1 VGEEE
6 DRQAC
11 EEEERRKLGRR
22 WADVE
27 GDELMAVKD
36 DTTDTLSEFGSK
48 DDLNDPKDS
57 STLARILS
65 VRYPHLFPTLT

>member
-1 VGEEE
+1 MGEEE

-27 GDELMAVKD
+27 GDELMAVED

-48 DDLNDPKDS
+48 DDLDDPKDS
-57 STLARILS
+57 ST
-65 VRYPHLFPTLT
+65 